1 MGKAVG
7 TCGDRDGGER
17 YVWLTGGIEGT
28 SWLSLQLDFDLVC
41 KLPQIGYGLAQI
53 GILSMDSAGV
63 CGGCEGDHH
72 TELLECRFHGF
83 SFDKM
88 TLVTAPA
95 GGGIIPPSFLLYSR
109 RVMVLL
115 GRGSGLLLFFIGEG
129 AGTHIVY
136 WLAGCLACCWS
147 SSRSRCLRLRDSS
160 LVVSRLCG
168 TLVLVWI
175 RGFASECWG
184 SGSGTSR
191 PPSPTF

>member
-1 MGKAVG
+1 M
-7 TCGDRDGGER
+7 CGDRDVGER

-63 CGGCEGDHH
+63 CGGCEGDHY

-95 GGGIIPPSFLLYSR
+95 GEVIIPPSFLLYSR
-109 RVMVLL
+109 RVMALL
-115 GRGSGLLLFFIGEG
+115 GRSSGLRPFYWGGSRYEHCLLAGGLLGLLLEQLQKPLSASSRQLPRGQLSLWDTG
-129 AGTHIVY
+129 AGLDKEFRV
-136 WLAGCLACCWS
+136 
-147 SSRSRCLRLRDSS
+147 R
-160 LVVSRLCG
+160 VLCG
-168 TLVLVWI
+168 EPEYQDSDAT
-175 RGFASECWG
+175 RGCG
-184 SGSGTSR
+184 L
-191 PPSPTF
+191 

>member
-1 MGKAVG
+1 MGKACG
-7 TCGDRDGGER
+7 TCGDRDVGER

-28 SWLSLQLDFDLVC
+28 SCLSLQLDFDLVC

-95 GGGIIPPSFLLYSR
+95 GEVIIPPSFLLYSR

-115 GRGSGLLLFFIGEG
+115 GRSSGLRPFLLGREPVRTLFTGWRAVWPVAG
-129 AGTHIVY
+129 A
-136 WLAGCLACCWS
+136 APEP
-147 SSRSRCLRLRDSS
+147 
-160 LVVSRLCG
+160 VVC
-168 TLVLVWI
+168 V
-175 RGFASECWG
+175 FA
-184 SGSGTSR
+184 TA
-191 PPSPTF
+191 P